1 MQVRDAMSKPVLVVG
16 PDHTLRQVARL
27 MAARKVG
34 SAIVVDPDSAG
45 IGIFTERDLLYAVGA
60 GLDPDTELV
69 RDHLTRDAVYAV
81 PEWTLTRAAATMA
94 RGGFRHLVVMEG
106 REVLGVL
113 SVRDLIRVWAREHP
127 AEEPGAREPVASP
140 GSGTGPVT

>member
-1 MQVRDAMSKPVLVVG
+1 
-16 PDHTLRQVARL
+16 
-27 MAARKVG
+27 
-34 SAIVVDPDSAG
+34 PDSAG

-113 SVRDLIRVWAREHP
+113 SVRDLIRVWAGTRRGSRGGGSGGRRRAP
-127 AEEPGAREPVASP
+127 APVRCPDPGPRSGGGEAGARKTP
-140 GSGTGPVT
+140 GR